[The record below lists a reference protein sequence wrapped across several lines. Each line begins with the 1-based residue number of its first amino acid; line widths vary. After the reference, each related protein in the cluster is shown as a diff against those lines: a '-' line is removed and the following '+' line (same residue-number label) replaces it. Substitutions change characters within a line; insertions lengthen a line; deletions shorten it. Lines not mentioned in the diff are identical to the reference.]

1 MAAGDRSEAAESG
14 KATVGLKNEAV
25 NLENGTVN
33 LQNGTVNLGNGT
45 VNLRWHSWCYFEV
58 KSGVFKLMD
67 GSVKAEP
74 CTSGS

>member
-1 MAAGDRSEAAESG
+1 MAAGGRSEAAESG
-14 KATVGLKNEAV
+14 NATVNLKNEAV
-25 NLENGTVN
+25 KLENGTVN
-33 LQNGTVNLGNGT
+33 LKNEAVKLENGT